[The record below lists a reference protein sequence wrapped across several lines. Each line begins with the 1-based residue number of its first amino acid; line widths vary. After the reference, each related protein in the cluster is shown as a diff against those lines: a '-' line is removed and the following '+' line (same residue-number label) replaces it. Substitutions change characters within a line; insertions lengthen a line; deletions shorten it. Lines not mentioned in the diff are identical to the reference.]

1 LLQNAGVKIV
11 VSGGSGFIGT
21 PLVKR
26 LAERG
31 DEVAVLSRSASHGVQ
46 WHPPRQGEWSKV
58 AGDADVVVNLAGE
71 NVGDGRW
78 TDARKQSLVSSRL
91 DATHALVEAM
101 QNNLSQRRTFISAS
115 AVGYYGFDGE
125 EIAEES
131 SPRGAGFLA
140 ELTEKWETAAR
151 EATPFARV
159 VILRV
164 GVVLD
169 RRGGALAKLLL
180 PFRLGAGGPI
190 GNGKQWMSWID
201 REDVL
206 RAIEWSI
213 DHEEARGVYNLTSPN
228 PVRNRDFARA
238 LGRALHRP
246 ALLPTPALALRML
259 FGDMADEALLGGQ
272 RAVPSRL
279 TREGFAFHYPTI
291 EESLA
296 HALQSARENR
306 T

>member
-1 LLQNAGVKIV
+1 VKIV
-11 VSGGSGFIGT
+11 VSGGSGFLGA

-26 LAERG
+26 LAARG
-31 DEVAVLSRSASHGVQ
+31 DEVVVLSRSAAHGVE
-46 WHPPRQGEWSKV
+46 WHPPRQGAWSKI
-58 AGDADVVVNLAGE
+58 AGDADVVINLAGE
-71 NVGDGRW
+71 NVGEGRW
-78 TDARKQSLVSSRL
+78 TEARKQRLTSSRI
-91 DATHALVEAM
+91 DATRALVEAM

-115 AVGYYGFDGE
+115 AVGYYGLLGDE
-125 EIAEES
+125 VVDES
-131 SPRGAGFLA
+131 SSRGSGFLA
-140 ELTEKWETAAR
+140 QLTEKWEAAAR

-159 VILRV
+159 VILRIA
-164 GVVLD
+164 VVLGP
-169 RRGGALAKLLL
+169 GGALGKMLL
-180 PFRLGAGGPI
+180 PFRLGVGGPI

-201 REDVL
+201 RDDVL

-213 DHEEARGVYNLTSPN
+213 DRDEARGVYNVASPN

-296 HALQSARENR
+296 HALQSTPANR